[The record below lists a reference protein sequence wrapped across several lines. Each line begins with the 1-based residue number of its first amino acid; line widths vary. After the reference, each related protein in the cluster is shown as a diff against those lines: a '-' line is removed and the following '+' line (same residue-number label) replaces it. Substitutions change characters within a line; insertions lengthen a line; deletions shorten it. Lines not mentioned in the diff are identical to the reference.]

1 MKGNKDRTSF
11 SPDGLTEQT
20 IDALLSEVGVAAGAD
35 RPDVGVMSRTDVHG
49 TRPGGPNRQERAH
62 RVGAPESL
70 TEAIKEIDMLQV
82 HTCVCVHCAQCGDS
96 PDSVDCEAYWPVED
110 AALDAAAAQGWRV
123 GPSGRLWCS
132 ACAPRLTCEAE
143 GHVFSGWRR
152 PITRDGRL
160 ACSEYRH
167 CRRCCLHESRP
178 AMWLIS
184 EGSGSG
190 KTSAIRQCPLAVAAV
205 VGEVA

>member
-1 MKGNKDRTSF
+1 MKGNEDRTSF

-20 IDALLSEVGVAAGAD
+20 IDALLSEVDVAAGAG
-35 RPDVGVMSRTDVHG
+35 RSHVGVMSLTDVPG

-62 RVGAPESL
+62 WVGAPESP
-70 TEAIKEIDMLQV
+70 TEAIKEIDMLPV
-82 HTCVCVHCAQCGDS
+82 HTCVGVHCAQCGDS
-96 PDSVDCEAYWPVED
+96 PDSVDSEAYWPAED
-110 AALDAAAAQGWRV
+110 AALEAAAAQGWRV

-132 ACAPRLTCEAE
+132 ACAPCLTCEAE
-143 GHVFSGWRR
+143 GHDVSGWRR
-152 PITRDGRL
+152 PITRDGGL

-178 AMWLIS
+178 AVWLIS
-184 EGSGSG
+184 AGSGSG
-190 KTSAIRQCPLAVAAV
+190 KTSAIRQWPLAAAAV